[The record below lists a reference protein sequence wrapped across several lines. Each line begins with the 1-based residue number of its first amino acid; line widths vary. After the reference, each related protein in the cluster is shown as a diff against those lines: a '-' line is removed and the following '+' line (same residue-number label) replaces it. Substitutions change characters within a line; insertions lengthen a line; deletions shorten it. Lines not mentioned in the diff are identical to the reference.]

1 MCVLK
6 WANCRGKHLSYI
18 LSSCCCISN
27 VRKRIKYKEMKRTV
41 LFVLASMLI
50 AGAPSFAS
58 SLGTATRA
66 VIPSEVQQIINVDYR
81 RMKNSDTAMAMEA
94 KLMPPDMKQFQ
105 DALKGIGVDPDKD
118 LDQIT
123 IASLRTREHT
133 LQMVGIAQGQFPLK
147 KIKGRLAKEKI
158 KGKKMNGNLVYPMS
172 GGMSMTYLDDWT
184 MLFGNEAAVQAALDA
199 RDNSAESLNSNSG
212 VTDMIASVERGTI
225 WSVLDSNGTQTML
238 KSILGSASN
247 LAEYDTVKK
256 QLLGS
261 RYTMDFDRGVDFNL
275 NVVTSDNVTAA
286 TLSTLLKAGI
296 LFKKMSATATEKA
309 ALENTSVDSD
319 NTRLIVHFKADDK
332 SFQQL
337 LDSPMF
343 AAVTH

>member
-1 MCVLK
+1 
-6 WANCRGKHLSYI
+6 
-18 LSSCCCISN
+18 
-27 VRKRIKYKEMKRTV
+27 MKRLIVVV
-41 LFVLASMLI
+41 LGLIVAASL
-50 AGAPSFAS
+50 PTFAS
-58 SLGTATRA
+58 SLGTATRS

-81 RMKNSDTAMAMEA
+81 RMKNSDTAMAMQA
-94 KLMPPDMKQFQ
+94 KIIPPNMKQFQ
-105 DALKGIGVDPDKD
+105 DALKSIGIDPDKD

-123 IASLRTREHT
+123 VASFRTKDKGLE
-133 LQMVGIAQGQFPLK
+133 MMSVAQGQFPLK
-147 KIKGRLAKEKI
+147 KIKGKLTKEKI
-158 KGKKMNGNLVYPMS
+158 KGKKMNGNMVYPMA
-172 GGMSMTYLDDWT
+172 GGMSMTFLDDYT
-184 MLFGNEAAVQAALDA
+184 MLFGVEKAVQAALDA
-199 RDNSAESLNSNSG
+199 RDNSAESLNSNSE
-212 VTDMIASVERGTI
+212 VTDMIASVERGTV
-225 WSVLDSNGTQTML
+225 WSVLDSHGTQTML
-238 KSILGSASN
+238 KSILGPGAN

-275 NVVTSDNVTAA
+275 NVVTSDNVTAS

-296 LFKKMSATATEKA
+296 LFKKMSASPTEKL

>member
-1 MCVLK
+1 
-6 WANCRGKHLSYI
+6 
-18 LSSCCCISN
+18 
-27 VRKRIKYKEMKRTV
+27 MKRTV
-41 LFVLASMLI
+41 LFVLALMLVT
-50 AGAPSFAS
+50 GAPSFAS

-94 KLMPPDMKQFQ
+94 KLMPPEMKQFQ
-105 DALKGIGVDPDKD
+105 DALKGVGIDPDKD

-123 IASLRTREHT
+123 IASFRTKENA
-133 LQMVGIAQGQFPLK
+133 LQMVGVAQGQFPLK
-147 KIKGRLAKEKI
+147 KIKGRLTKDKI
-158 KGKKMNGNLVYPMS
+158 KGKKMNGNLVYPMA
-172 GGMSMTYLDDWT
+172 GGMSMTFLDDWT
-184 MLFGNEAAVQAALDA
+184 MLFGNEKAVQSALDA
-199 RDNSAESLNSNSG
+199 RDNSSQSLNSNTE

-225 WSVLDSNGTQTML
+225 WSVLDSSGTQTML

-247 LAEYDTVKK
+247 LTEFDSVKK
-256 QLLGS
+256 QLVGS
-261 RYTMDFDRGVDFNL
+261 RYTMDFDRGVDFDL
-275 NVVTSDNVTAA
+275 SVVTSDNVTAS

-296 LFKKMSATATEKA
+296 LFKKMSATATEKQ
-309 ALENTSVDSD
+309 ALDNTSVDSD